1 MLRALEDAGVE
12 YIMVG
17 AMAMGIHGV
26 VRATQGVDML
36 VRAEKGNIE
45 RIRKALLT
53 IYPEDQSVEEIR
65 DDDLLGDY
73 AVVRYC
79 PPSGEYYFDFISRLG
94 EVVTFESVESEVK
107 DVEGV
112 RVRVATPSAL
122 YQLKKDTVRP
132 IDWQDATALRN
143 QFQLKE
149 DNWMPV
155 RRFRSMTEW
164 NDAAIPSPKSNGFER
179 FIRHNALLR
188 RLSNFSCPRGVYRY
202 RNLEEAQHA
211 REFRTVMQDESGG
224 AGR

>member
-1 MLRALEDAGVE
+1 M
-12 YIMVG
+12 IG

-26 VRATQGVDML
+26 VRATQDVDML
-36 VRAEKGNIE
+36 VRAEKGNIA
-45 RIRKALLT
+45 RIRKALRT

-107 DVEGV
+107 DVVGV

-122 YQLKKDTVRP
+122 YHLQKDTARP

-149 DNWMPV
+149 DN
-155 RRFRSMTEW
+155 
-164 NDAAIPSPKSNGFER
+164 
-179 FIRHNALLR
+179 
-188 RLSNFSCPRGVYRY
+188 
-202 RNLEEAQHA
+202 
-211 REFRTVMQDESGG
+211 
-224 AGR
+224 

>member
-122 YQLKKDTVRP
+122 YQLEKDTVRP

-149 DNWMPV
+149 DN
-155 RRFRSMTEW
+155 
-164 NDAAIPSPKSNGFER
+164 
-179 FIRHNALLR
+179 
-188 RLSNFSCPRGVYRY
+188 
-202 RNLEEAQHA
+202 
-211 REFRTVMQDESGG
+211 
-224 AGR
+224 